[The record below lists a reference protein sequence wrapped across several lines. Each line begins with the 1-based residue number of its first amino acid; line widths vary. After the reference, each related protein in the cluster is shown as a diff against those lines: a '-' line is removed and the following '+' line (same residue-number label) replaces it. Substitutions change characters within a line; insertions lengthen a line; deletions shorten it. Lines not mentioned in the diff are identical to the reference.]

1 MILHSWMLL
10 ARQAYS
16 TGNTSVSVSRVCESC
31 FPNRFTTYPGA
42 WRPLKAYRLPH
53 VCCRGKCTAIDPW
66 AYLCCGLPPP
76 APQPG
81 VLNHRDLFS
90 HDSGGWKSKIKVGR
104 GGLFPGLVHD
114 RLHPVSSYRPPS
126 MRVCV
131 LLSSSSKDPDWMRA
145 HPDGLI

>member
-81 VLNHRDLFS
+81 VLNHRDLFLMILEAGNPRS
-90 HDSGGWKSKIKVGR
+90 RLAGEAS
-104 GGLFPGLVHD
+104 FPGLSTI
-114 RLHPVSSYRPPS
+114 VSTLCPHTVLPA
-126 MRVCV
+126 CV
-131 LLSSSSKDPDWMRA
+131 SASCSPLLLRTQT
-145 HPDGLI
+145 G